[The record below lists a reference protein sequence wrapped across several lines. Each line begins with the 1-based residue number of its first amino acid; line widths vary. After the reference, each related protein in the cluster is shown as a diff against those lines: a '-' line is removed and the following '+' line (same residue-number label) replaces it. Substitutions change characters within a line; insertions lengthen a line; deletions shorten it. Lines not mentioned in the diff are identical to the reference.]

1 MADLK
6 AKKPAAESARGLPGI
21 VHLGRSNCSDATT
34 FRQQYPASARITARA
49 EAHLSQVEWRIARIG
64 ALVAVG
70 HADRSLV
77 VERLGVA
84 IELARLDV
92 EVLP

>member
-6 AKKPAAESARGLPGI
+6 AENPAADEARGLPEI
-21 VHLGRSNCSDATT
+21 VLLGRLNSFEATI
-34 FRQQYPASARITARA
+34 FRQQSQGLARITARA

-77 VERLGVA
+77 VQRLEVA
-84 IELARLDV
+84 IELARL
-92 EVLP
+92 VLP